1 MRNKRTILMALF
13 AMVLSV
19 FIATA
24 TLSAA
29 EKKFVK
35 LVDNFIILF
44 DSSASM
50 DEPYKDTKM
59 RKIEAEKKI
68 IKERIAAIP
77 ELGYTVGLYTFVPKP
92 GAISIPTKPEA
103 AFTPYFS
110 MGPHSK
116 KQFAK
121 SIDSLPSRGKGPAM
135 MNLALN
141 NLDQMLA
148 GLSGRTAIF
157 VFTDGKYADIG
168 LKNWVM
174 PAELAREIA
183 LKYNT
188 CFYVISS
195 AEGEEEK
202 KVLNDVAAINECS
215 HIITFDEL
223 LENPDFIPGALF
235 APKR

>member
-19 FIATA
+19 FMVTA

-35 LVDNFIILF
+35 LADNFIILF

-50 DEPYKDTKM
+50 DEPYKNTKM

-68 IKERIAAIP
+68 IKERIASIP
-77 ELGYTVGLYTFVPKP
+77 ELGYNVGVYTFVPKAE
-92 GAISIPTKPEA
+92 GISVSTKPEA
-103 AFTPYFS
+103 AFVPYFY
-110 MGPHSK
+110 MKPYNK
-116 KQFAK
+116 KHFAE
-121 SIDSLPSRGKGPAM
+121 SIDNLPSRGSGPTM

-141 NLDQMLA
+141 NLDHMLA

-195 AEGEEEK
+195 AEGEEAE
-202 KVLNDVAAINECS
+202 KVLYDVAAINECS

-223 LENPDFIPGALF
+223 LEKPEFIPGALF